1 MLAIRTATEADAS
14 VIASIIGQ
22 SFRKQAEVLGISP
35 IEYPNYVAFETEAG
49 VRRRLDSGAH
59 VALGHR
65 GDEIFG
71 TVSCVA
77 RRGGPA
83 EIMRLAVLPSH
94 RGNGY
99 GRELMMYAENRLVA
113 AGADAVE
120 LSIVAK
126 FLRLRSYYEEQG
138 YSASKLKTVASL
150 PFELLYMQKVLGD
163 AGWRGSP

>member
-14 VIASIIGQ
+14 VIASIIEQ
-22 SFRKQAEVLGISP
+22 SFRKQAEVLGINR

-59 VALGHR
+59 VALGYC
-65 GDEIFG
+65 GDQLVG
-71 TVSCVA
+71 TVGCVA

-94 RGNGY
+94 RGNRY
-99 GRELMMYAENRLVA
+99 GRELMVHAENRLIA
-113 AGADAVE
+113 AGAAAVE

-126 FLRLRSYYEEQG
+126 FRRLRSYYEE
-138 YSASKLKTVASL
+138 
-150 PFELLYMQKVLGD
+150 
-163 AGWRGSP
+163 